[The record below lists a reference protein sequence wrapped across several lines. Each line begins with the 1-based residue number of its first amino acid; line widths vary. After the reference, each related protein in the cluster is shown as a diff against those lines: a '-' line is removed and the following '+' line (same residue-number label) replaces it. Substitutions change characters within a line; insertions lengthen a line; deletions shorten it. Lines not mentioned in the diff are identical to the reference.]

1 MHCINF
7 DILHA
12 KFPATQLTVILL
24 AISSETLKRPT
35 LKSIENDKNILNKKI
50 PKIEFWNLN
59 LPLPVV

>member
-50 PKIEFWNLN
+50 PKIEF
-59 LPLPVV
+59 